1 MNTQRSG
8 EGAANAGAT
17 LIASITIIRATTGIN
32 IAMRLIRAT
41 SLSRAGLVSP
51 AKLYNVPTLV
61 RRDEIP
67 MNPWPTSENPKQGK
81 FTRTAHDPGPISQD
95 TGECNKHEGRG
106 RGTEGYGVRRPRPV
120 RTLPSWDES
129 AMNPR

>member
-67 MNPWPTSENPKQGK
+67 MNPWPTSENSVQGK
-81 FTRTAHDPGPISQD
+81 FAQEAHSP
-95 TGECNKHEGRG
+95 
-106 RGTEGYGVRRPRPV
+106 GVRLA
-120 RTLPSWDES
+120 RTLGSAPNMRGGGGALKVMGLEGPALYAPYPV